1 MTPDAAVQLALDHV
15 LTVLTHAGRV
25 RPDAPARWTAP
36 LERTPGWVQGR
47 LRAPIRGRLGMG
59 EVRLTVRAPRWAG
72 GAPWVL
78 LRWTRRP
85 LGYWWTARWRLR
97 DAEALETDGR
107 LRAVLADVGRSVDRS
122 VIRKSLNRAYRTERT
137 QPARDRAFA
146 SGLKA
151 V

>member
-15 LTVLTHAGRV
+15 LTVLTHGGRV
-25 RPDAPARWTAP
+25 RPGAPARWTAP

-47 LRAPIRGRLGMG
+47 FAAPIRGRMGWG
-59 EVRLTVRAPRWAG
+59 EVRVMVRAPRWAG
-72 GAPWVL
+72 GVPWVL

-97 DAEALETDGR
+97 DVEALADDGR

-122 VIRKSLNRAYRTERT
+122 VVRQSLNRAYRTERG
-137 QPARDRAFA
+137 QPARDRAFVR
-146 SGLKA
+146 GLKA